1 MERSCCLIIF
11 SLLIALGPLH
21 ADSKSSIYNAYLNKD
36 MATWKV
42 VMTALERT
50 HPKTLPQILELV
62 NYQYGYIGWC
72 LGVDKKS
79 EAKQYMDKGEANLSL
94 LEKQAYQ
101 PSQVNA
107 YKAAFIGFRLGLT
120 PLKAPVLGPKSL
132 ELTELAIK
140 QDKNNPLGYLQFG
153 NGLYYRPKVFGGSKV
168 KAMTYY
174 HKAERL
180 MEASGITND
189 WNYLNLLALI
199 GMAYQDM
206 GEADKAE
213 AYYQKALRVEPRFT
227 WVKDEL
233 YPLLKQHN
241 HTSNQ

>member
-1 MERSCCLIIF
+1 MERSFCLILLSWLL
-11 SLLIALGPLH
+11 SLGSLQ
-21 ADSKSSIYNAYLNKD
+21 ADSKASIYNAYLNKD
-36 MATWKV
+36 MAAWKTA
-42 VMTALERT
+42 MTALERVQ
-50 HPKTLPQILELV
+50 PKTLPQVLELV

-72 LGVDKKS
+72 LGVDRKS
-79 EAKQYMDKGEANLSL
+79 EAKQWMEKGEANLAL
-94 LEKQAYQ
+94 LAKQAYQ

-140 QDKNNPLGYLQFG
+140 QDKNNPFGYLQLG
-153 NGLYYRPKVFGGSKV
+153 NGLYYRPKVFGGSKE

-180 MEASGITND
+180 MEADGTTKD

-206 GEADKAE
+206 GQTDKAE

-233 YPLLKQHN
+233 YPLLKKSTPPSKH
-241 HTSNQ
+241 